1 MNRQK
6 ILEKAQQEGM
16 LGIDEGSKYR
26 KNRGYLFG
34 KMAFLIAY
42 IIIAL
47 FSFITSNE
55 INAGVTTMFM
65 ASLTGE
71 LFSDWRI
78 TKKILFFV
86 LFLIGLMTTIAAL
99 IITVCDMYGVTI

>member
-6 ILEKAQQEGM
+6 ILEKAQQEGT

-26 KNRGYLFG
+26 KNRGHLFG

-47 FSFITSNE
+47 FSLITSNE
-55 INAGVTTMFM
+55 INTGVTTMFI
-65 ASLTGE
+65 
-71 LFSDWRI
+71 SDWRI
-78 TKKILFFV
+78 TKKMLFFV

>member
-6 ILEKAQQEGM
+6 ILEKAQQEGT

-26 KNRGYLFG
+26 KNRGHLFG

-47 FSFITSNE
+47 FSLITSNE
-55 INAGVTTMFM
+55 INTGVTTMFM

-71 LFSDWRI
+71 LFSDWRV
-78 TKKILFFV
+78 TKKMLFFV

>member
-1 MNRQK
+1 
-6 ILEKAQQEGM
+6 
-16 LGIDEGSKYR
+16 
-26 KNRGYLFG
+26 
-34 KMAFLIAY
+34 MAFLVTY

-55 INAGVTTMFM
+55 INTGVTAMFM

-71 LFSDWRI
+71 LFSDWRMS
-78 TKKILFFV
+78 KKIIFLV
-86 LFLIGLMTTIAAL
+86 LFLICLVTTAVAL

>member
-1 MNRQK
+1 
-6 ILEKAQQEGM
+6 
-16 LGIDEGSKYR
+16 
-26 KNRGYLFG
+26 
-34 KMAFLIAY
+34 
-42 IIIAL
+42 
-47 FSFITSNE
+47 
-55 INAGVTTMFM
+55 MFM

-78 TKKILFFV
+78 TKKMLFFV

>member
-47 FSFITSNE
+47 
-55 INAGVTTMFM
+55 
-65 ASLTGE
+65 
-71 LFSDWRI
+71 
-78 TKKILFFV
+78 
-86 LFLIGLMTTIAAL
+86 
-99 IITVCDMYGVTI
+99 

>member
-1 MNRQK
+1 
-6 ILEKAQQEGM
+6 
-16 LGIDEGSKYR
+16 
-26 KNRGYLFG
+26 
-34 KMAFLIAY
+34 MAFLIAY

-47 FSFITSNE
+47 FSLITSNE
-55 INAGVTTMFM
+55 INTGVTTMFM

-78 TKKILFFV
+78 TKKMLFFV